1 VPFATCISK
10 YVVKL
15 GRKTVPPGE
24 FLAAC
29 GLLDRPELRSS
40 EQNSSNSAAAT
51 GASAAKGAVHSNGVS
66 RQANGNGISRE
77 EKPGHL
83 LGQQIEERRQRGLGL
98 ANHVAAIDEGQDW
111 FTGDGEV
118 AFARY

>member
-1 VPFATCISK
+1 MPFATCISK

-29 GLLDRPELRSS
+29 GLLDRPELRDS
-40 EQNSSNSAAAT
+40 EQNGADSAATT
-51 GASAAKGAVHSNGVS
+51 GVSAAKGTGNGNGVS
-66 RQANGNGISRE
+66 RE
-77 EKPGHL
+77 EEPGHL
-83 LGQQIEERRQRGLGL
+83 LSRQIEERRQRGLGL

-111 FTGDGEV
+111 FTGGGEV